1 MAFIL
6 NAWYVAAWP
15 HEVTRDA
22 LLGRVI
28 CGQGVTLWRDQDGKV
43 AALEDRCSH
52 REMPLSLGCLEN
64 GTIRCAYHGL
74 RFAADGSCV
83 EIPGMEKAPSSVK
96 VRSYPVVER
105 HGWVWIW
112 PGRPDAADPAL
123 VPAMHRPNEDPDW
136 ASVGGTIHAKCNY
149 QLIVD
154 NLLDLTHET
163 YVHPTSL
170 GAHAVVSNPIQTK
183 IEDDRVTV
191 TRLMG
196 HEDPGPFW
204 GDALRGATGYEGPC
218 DRWQIVNFAA
228 PSSLGLDVGTAPAG
242 TGAFEGDRSKG
253 VSAWNLNAITP
264 ETENTTWYF
273 WALARN
279 FQRDDKDLSEKLAVR
294 AANIFEEDRIAMEA
308 VQTVMDRG
316 QSQPFINL
324 RTDAGG
330 VAARRINERRLAE
343 ELGA

>member
-15 HEVTRDA
+15 HEVKSDA

-28 CGQGVTLWRDQDGKV
+28 CSQGIVLWRAEDGKV
-43 AALEDRCSH
+43 QALEDRCCH
-52 REMPLSLGCLEN
+52 REMPLSLGCLEK
-64 GTIRCAYHGL
+64 GTIRCGYHGL
-74 RFAADGSCV
+74 RFAGDGSCA
-83 EIPGMEKAPSSVK
+83 EIPGQETVPSSVR
-96 VRSYPVVER
+96 VRAYPVVEQ
-105 HGWVWIW
+105 HGWIWIW
-112 PGRPDAADPAL
+112 PGEPRAADPAL
-123 VPAMHRPNEDPDW
+123 IPDILRPNLDPDW
-136 ASVGGTIHAKCNY
+136 TSVGGTTHTKCNY
-149 QLIVD
+149 QLVVD

-170 GAHAVVSNPIQTK
+170 GSNAVVNNPIRTR
-183 IEDDRVTV
+183 IVDDKVVSSRQ
-191 TRLMG
+191 MA

-204 GDALRGATGYEGPC
+204 GEALRSVTGYEGPC
-218 DRWQIVNFAA
+218 DRWQTVNFTA
-228 PSSLGLDVGTAPAG
+228 PSSLGLDVGVAPAG

-279 FQRDDKDLSEKLAVR
+279 FQRDDEALSEQLRGRV
-294 AANIFEEDRIAMEA
+294 ANIFEEDRVAMEA
-308 VQTVMDRG
+308 VQTVIDRG
-316 QSQPFINL
+316 QSQPFVNL

-330 VAARRINERRLAE
+330 VAARRINERKLAE
-343 ELGA
+343 ELSS